1 MDVLFNLLTWLTMRE
16 DTFENRF
23 GGTARL
29 YGKQGL
35 ENLQNAHVAVVGMGG
50 VGSWI
55 VESLARTAIGE
66 LSLFD
71 LDDICVSN
79 TNRQIHAHTGNFGHC
94 KVAAMTERVK
104 LINPHCKVNQID
116 DFVTSDNVREVF
128 STHFDYVI
136 DATDSVKAKAAM
148 IAWCKRNKVK
158 IVTIGGAGGQVD
170 PSQILIGD
178 LAKTIQ
184 DPLLAK
190 VRNTLRRDYNF
201 SKNLKRKFGI
211 EAIYSTEQL
220 RYPSNEGEVCLQKPA
235 TDGSGPAKL
244 DCATGFG
251 ASTVV
256 TATFGFFAAS
266 RVINKIAKI

>member
-1 MDVLFNLLTWLTMRE
+1 MRP
-16 DTFENRF
+16 DTFDNRF
-23 GGTARL
+23 GGTQRL
-29 YGKQGL
+29 YGVQGTQKL
-35 ENLQNAHVAVVGMGG
+35 VNAHIAVVGMGG

-55 VESLARTAIGE
+55 VEALARTAIGT
-66 LSLFD
+66 LTLFD

-79 TNRQIHAHTGNFGHC
+79 TNRQIHAHTGNYGQC
-94 KVAAMTERVK
+94 KVQAMTDRVK
-104 LINPHCKVNQID
+104 LINPDCKVNQVD
-116 DFVTSDNVREVF
+116 DFVTPENVRELF
-128 STHFDYVI
+128 TLKFDYVI

-158 IVTIGGAGGQVD
+158 MITIGGAGGQID
-170 PSQILIGD
+170 PTQIKVGD

-190 VRNTLRRDYNF
+190 VRNFLRREYNF
-201 SKNLKRKFGI
+201 TQNPKRKFGI

-220 RYPSNEGEVCLQKPA
+220 KYPSGDGEVCLQKPA
-235 TDGSGPAKL
+235 VEAEGAPAKL

-266 RVINKIAKI
+266 RVINKISQG

>member
-1 MDVLFNLLTWLTMRE
+1 MRP

-23 GGTARL
+23 GGTSRL
-29 YGKQGL
+29 YGQQGI
-35 ENLQNAHVAVVGMGG
+35 EKLQRAHVAVVGMGG

-55 VESLARTAIGE
+55 VEALARTAIGQ

-79 TNRQIHAHTGNFGHC
+79 TNRQIHAHSGNFGKD
-94 KVAAMTERVK
+94 KVEAMAQRVN
-104 LINPHCKVNQID
+104 LINPDCHVNQIE

-128 STHFDYVI
+128 TTDFDYVI

-158 IVTIGGAGGQVD
+158 IVTIGGAGGQID
-170 PSQILIGD
+170 PTQIQIGD

-190 VRNTLRRDYNF
+190 VRSHLRRYNNF
-201 SKNLKRKFGI
+201 SQNPKRKFGV
-211 EAIYSTEQL
+211 EAIFSTEQL
-220 RYPSNEGEVCLQKPA
+220 RYPTSDGQVCLQKPEV
-235 TDGSGPAKL
+235 TDNSGPAKL
-244 DCATGFG
+244 DCASGFG

-266 RVINKIAKI
+266 RVINKISGVV